1 MIYVKII
8 IVVDYLGKGYLNR
21 GDSKSTIDLVL
32 EKSRK

>member
-8 IVVDYLGKGYLNR
+8 IVVDYLGKSYLNR